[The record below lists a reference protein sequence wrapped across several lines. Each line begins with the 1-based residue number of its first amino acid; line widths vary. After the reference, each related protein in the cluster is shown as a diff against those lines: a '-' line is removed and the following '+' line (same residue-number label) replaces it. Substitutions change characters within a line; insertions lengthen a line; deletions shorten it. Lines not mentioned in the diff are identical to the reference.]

1 MAVFLVSLGDFD
13 RCRAKTV
20 PGERP
25 SALNNLLPVLST
37 IGFKARELRNL
48 KYLAAGTDYI
58 TLPFGL

>member
-13 RCRAKTV
+13 RCSAKTV

-25 SALNNLLPVLST
+25 AALNNLLPVLST
-37 IGFKARELRNL
+37 IGFKAMELRNL
-48 KYLAAGTDYI
+48 KYLAAGTSPR